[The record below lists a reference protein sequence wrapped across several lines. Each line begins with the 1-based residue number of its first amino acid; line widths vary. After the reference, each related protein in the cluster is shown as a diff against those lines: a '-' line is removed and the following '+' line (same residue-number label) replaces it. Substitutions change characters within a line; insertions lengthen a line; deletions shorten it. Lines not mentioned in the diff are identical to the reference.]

1 MAALIGRD
9 GVGKTWTA
17 IDWMQSSLDRL
28 PILIPVPSSS
38 IGDGISSRSDLINFF
53 ARYLHDLT
61 EVRTRPFWEQRVRR
75 LLKRPTD
82 QGPVFLLFLDGLNQ
96 RSSCD
101 WVGVFRQLQ
110 DDPFHQRV
118 PTLISARTSFFD
130 ERLNGLRALFS
141 EPQRIDIGGYDLS
154 PGGAFDQKLEMAG
167 LSRDDLPH
175 HLIEHAVVPRLFDLV
190 VRLRDKLGG
199 VHEVT
204 VHRLLWEYGA
214 SAIATSTGGAFSEK
228 SWRRFVLDLARE
240 YLDGNRHPT
249 IGRVTELSADA
260 TLTRDRVY
268 SRVSGV
274 IDGIF
279 TQLDNDGGLVISAD
293 FVHHALGLALVTQI
307 ERVGSDEDTA
317 TVLEQFLDPIAS
329 YDGRA
334 ETLRAAVSIALQ
346 RRTLQQ
352 SKPLGTL
359 CTFWI
364 HSQNLPDS
372 HTEELA
378 ILAPELVGPLLDVI
392 EASDGHALSTPRY
405 IAVNALAGVDKT
417 DSLVASEIAER
428 GVHWLRFISLERRG
442 SNADLGE
449 NPPYAYRCKRLR
461 ERIGTTDVGPVT
473 VAGREFEIVDYSGND
488 LAVAAAQ
495 LLQGRPL
502 KGAVDF
508 FEAGAIHTAIT
519 DGDMVQES
527 HSWLNVLN
535 TVDPVETAARLRGG
549 SESMRV
555 RVPEQGV
562 HSQLNKRVSSLLLW
576 RTGYADDAEK
586 AWMDDPKI
594 DHYLQYETDYLTDP
608 AGSIFRLERR
618 HAALVL
624 CNRDLHIIHRIK
636 RAKEA
641 LLDPSFRVPSGF
653 VDELVKVAGDFDFS
667 RTTTGRSRNL
677 EDSDWE
683 HLSLALARC
692 APDELGVRERARLLQ
707 YAERGSELRHGSALA
722 APSSM
727 FLVGEAESN
736 ALQSLRE
743 RGNCESNDTER
754 AIQTNFLIAEIQS
767 KSPGAQVRKIMDANL
782 SAIDCY
788 LGYACHVPSEEELDE
803 ILDEYGDDEQRS
815 RLASILGEH
824 QLSLSDRAF
833 TAFSRLLQHHDAGV
847 ESGAVWVLLA
857 KNDPGRLG
865 AILDET
871 GWAWSSDRP
880 FVANIMGSVAVAAS
894 NRGVA
899 FTEFGSRIAP
909 AKLLEALSQDERS
922 REEVG
927 LAVEM
932 LSAALFGYPG
942 DPPESGLEISHDQKA
957 ARSALYDCTVGD
969 IRHDTDSQDDDT
981 RLLQR
986 LSSPERHA
994 KRRDEIL
1001 QAYIT
1006 AVGEAR
1012 RTGAPLYLVNFKAED
1027 FDVVLKQC
1035 PEAVDSWLEGLDSSA
1050 DFVRRVRLAEGFF
1063 VALCEAL
1070 LKEDPS
1076 RGVRLWRALRTCLAT
1091 RFISNIGI
1099 DRLLH
1104 AVFSAPSCP
1113 QTDAVLEEIF
1123 GIDESRTD
1131 ADLMDLVV
1139 AARSTRRIDWL
1150 QRMVRRDMIAACPAH
1165 QRRAVFL
1172 EPLLTL
1178 PKIEGDEGWPSGES
1192 SGEFDNIRNNAW
1204 ILGQREAFANHWLRG
1219 FAEAETRE
1227 VAYACWRLFQAC
1239 SDRRAWIWMEHLY
1252 ESHATKNQR
1261 LEAVKE
1267 RFTQQEV
1274 YALKQTMADNEKSWA
1289 GNFAGRKYTKT
1300 LSPWNS
1306 R

>member
-1 MAALIGRD
+1 MTCR
-9 GVGKTWTA
+9 
-17 IDWMQSSLDRL
+17 
-28 PILIPVPSSS
+28 
-38 IGDGISSRSDLINFF
+38 IN
-53 ARYLHDLT
+53 
-61 EVRTRPFWEQRVRR
+61 
-75 LLKRPTD
+75 
-82 QGPVFLLFLDGLNQ
+82 
-96 RSSCD
+96 
-101 WVGVFRQLQ
+101 
-110 DDPFHQRV
+110 
-118 PTLISARTSFFD
+118 
-130 ERLNGLRALFS
+130 
-141 EPQRIDIGGYDLS
+141 
-154 PGGAFDQKLEMAG
+154 
-167 LSRDDLPH
+167 
-175 HLIEHAVVPRLFDLV
+175 LIEHAVVPRLFDLV
-190 VRLRDKLGG
+190 VRLKDKLGS

-214 SAIATSTGGAFSEK
+214 SAISTSTGGAFSES

-240 YLDGNRHPT
+240 YRDGNRHPT
-249 IGRVTELSADA
+249 IQDVTELSADA
-260 TLTRDRVY
+260 TLTRDHVY

-279 TQLDNDGGLVISAD
+279 TQLDNDGELVISAD

-307 ERVGSDEDTA
+307 ERAGSDEDTA
-317 TVLEQFLDPIAS
+317 TVLEQFLDPIAG

-346 RRTLQQ
+346 PGTLQQ
-352 SKPLGTL
+352 SKRLGTL

-417 DSLVASEIAER
+417 DSLVAGEIAER

-449 NPPYAYRCKRLR
+449 NSPYAYRCKRLR

-488 LAVAAAQ
+488 LAVAVAQ

-519 DGDMVQES
+519 GGDMVQES

-535 TVDPVETAARLRGG
+535 TVDPVETAARLRGA

-555 RVPEQGV
+555 RAPEQGV
-562 HSQLNKRVSSLLLW
+562 HSQLNERVASLLLW
-576 RTGYADDAEK
+576 RTGYADDAEE
-586 AWMDDPKI
+586 AWAGDPKI
-594 DHYLQYETDYLTDP
+594 DHFLQYETDYRTDP
-608 AGSIFRLERR
+608 AHSFFRLERR
-618 HAALVL
+618 HAAQVL
-624 CNRDLHIIHRIK
+624 SNRNLHIIHRIK

-667 RTTTGRSRNL
+667 RTTTGRSRNH

-707 YAERGSELRHGSALA
+707 YAERGLELRHGSALA

-767 KSPGAQVRKIMDANL
+767 KSPVAQVRKIMGANL

-788 LGYACHVPSEEELDE
+788 LGCACHVPSEEELDE
-803 ILDEYGDDEQRS
+803 ILDEYGNDERRI

-880 FVANIMGSVAVAAS
+880 FVENIMGSIGVAAS

-899 FTEFGSRIAP
+899 FAEFGTRIAP

-942 DPPESGLEISHDQKA
+942 DSPESGLEISHDQKA

-981 RLLQR
+981 RLLRR

-1178 PKIEGDEGWPSGES
+1178 PKIEGDEGGRAASPQASLTIFATTPGSWVSEKPLPTIGC
-1192 SGEFDNIRNNAW
+1192 GDLPRRR
-1204 ILGQREAFANHWLRG
+1204 RER
-1219 FAEAETRE
+1219 
-1227 VAYACWRLFQAC
+1227 WRMHAGAC
-1239 SDRRAWIWMEHLY
+1239 SRLARTVAPGSGWRICTSPTQRRISDWKLPKKDLPNRRCML
-1252 ESHATKNQR
+1252 
-1261 LEAVKE
+1261 
-1267 RFTQQEV
+1267 
-1274 YALKQTMADNEKSWA
+1274 
-1289 GNFAGRKYTKT
+1289 
-1300 LSPWNS
+1300 
-1306 R
+1306 